1 MLELHVLGTSGS
13 RPTRGR
19 SVSGNFLSTPSGG
32 IVIDCGEGFQER
44 LLKHDLALKATGTNK
59 RARASRIR
67 AVLLT
72 HSHLDHCWGLLPFL
86 YTMDLDGRT
95 APLTIIAPTAAQGSE
110 NHPDFSGLFES
121 WRDLL

>member
-19 SVSGNFLSTPSGG
+19 SVSGNYLSTPSGG

-59 RARASRIR
+59 RARACQRWSCRGTRDRCGYCRSKPIR
-67 AVLLT
+67 AA
-72 HSHLDHCWGLLPFL
+72 C
-86 YTMDLDGRT
+86 
-95 APLTIIAPTAAQGSE
+95 PT
-110 NHPDFSGLFES
+110 
-121 WRDLL
+121 